1 MRKFTFLLLFLAIA
15 CQDSPEKSMIAGD
28 WKYDMAATLEELK
41 QQGADQN
48 MLNFT
53 QSIMIGLQGA
63 TLKLESSGTAV
74 FAISDMSATGKWQL
88 QNKGTEFHLQLDSIE
103 QVSEVL
109 YLSADTLILTPL
121 SEENQGSLRVL
132 TRP

>member
-1 MRKFTFLLLFLAIA
+1 MRKFTFLLLVLATA
-15 CQDSPEKSMIAGD
+15 CQNSPEKAMISGD
-28 WKYDMAATLEELK
+28 WQYDMNATLEKLQ

-48 MLNFT
+48 MINFT

-63 TLKLESSGTAV
+63 TLDLQSSGKASL
-74 FAISDMSATGKWQL
+74 AISDLNAQGKWRL
-88 QNKGTEFHLQLDSIE
+88 KNKGAELHLQLDSIR

-109 YLSADTLILTPL
+109 YLSADTLVLKPL
-121 SEENQGSLRVL
+121 SEENQGGLRVL

>member
-1 MRKFTFLLLFLAIA
+1 
-15 CQDSPEKSMIAGD
+15 MISGG
-28 WKYDMAATLEELK
+28 WKYDMNATLERLQ

-48 MLNFT
+48 MINFT

-63 TLKLESSGTAV
+63 RLDLQASGKA
-74 FAISDMSATGKWQL
+74 ALSISDLHAQGKWQL
-88 QNKGTEFHLQLDSIE
+88 KNKGSELHLQLDSIA

-109 YLSADTLILTPL
+109 YLSADTLILKPL
-121 SEENQGSLRVL
+121 SEENQGGLRVL

>member
-1 MRKFTFLLLFLAIA
+1 
-15 CQDSPEKSMIAGD
+15 MISGG
-28 WKYDMAATLEELK
+28 WKYDMNATLEKLQ

-48 MLNFT
+48 MINFT

-63 TLKLESSGTAV
+63 TLDLQSSGKASL
-74 FAISDMSATGKWQL
+74 AISDLNVQGKWQL
-88 QNKGTEFHLQLDSIE
+88 KNKKAELHLQLDSIT
-103 QVSEVL
+103 QVSKVL
-109 YLSADTLILTPL
+109 FLSADTLVLKPL